1 MGDFSLLC
9 FPSRNGLK
17 TLQGPYFQSYR
28 ESCTGSLKKQY
39 KLFKVPTLAHAFLT
53 SELMSELQEV
63 LILRLCAS
71 FKGS

>member
-9 FPSRNGLK
+9 FPSRNGLYA
-17 TLQGPYFQSYR
+17 LQGPYFQSYP
-28 ESCTGSLKKQY
+28 EFCTGSLKKQY
-39 KLFKVPTLAHAFLT
+39 KLFKVSTLAHAFLT

-63 LILRLCAS
+63 QTLRFCAS